1 MSFFENCF
9 TDTQQWETLCVS
21 GCACMATFPVLV
33 LRGLS
38 TSLYALVSSVAVLWL
53 VEPILLLG
61 LAAALTGLAPA
72 LEPLHRATAFGAEV
86 LVDLLDHWAL
96 WVSGW
101 PGAQIYFDTAYAALV
116 CLLLAALLGLAWH
129 WNIRLRAAVPA
140 VLLTA
145 ALAIGAGN
153 ALSRDG
159 VRVELVGSKMAPAV
173 ILSQNDRAVVLYRG
187 GQTTRRAVETA
198 LERRSIRT
206 VEALIDLR
214 MDPQEPCTLR
224 AEQIVRAA
232 RLAANTTQTLR
243 TDTASL
249 EVLRTQTGCAVRFTI
264 EGQSFV
270 TLSGTVRFAQPLEV
284 DWLLASMA
292 RPDGVR
298 YRGLLTRS
306 TDYRWMDEDGGGQE
320 KTLLSFRPASAWKS
334 SRSPSAGRA
343 KQAAGSS

>member
-1 MSFFENCF
+1 
-9 TDTQQWETLCVS
+9 
-21 GCACMATFPVLV
+21 MATFPVLV

-86 LVDLLDHWAL
+86 LVELLDHWAL

-129 WNIRLRAAVPA
+129 WNIRLWAAVPA

-153 ALSRDG
+153 AFSQDV

-187 GQTTRRAVETA
+187 GQTTRKAVETA